1 MKIHNL
7 AKITLLASSLV
18 FLGTQSAS
26 AIVFGEDDFDS
37 NRNFS
42 NFNVNPDNSAN
53 NGTFSSTSDVFGII
67 DRTVNDSFA
76 DDTVAN
82 PPDAFGGL
90 LNSTK
95 TDNVFGVQDLTN
107 PDNLSG
113 TGTATWQFDISG
125 GTNLSILID
134 FAAGGDFESSGDS
147 FVFAASIDGGAPV
160 NIFTSSVD
168 EADSLTYT
176 FEDGVTT
183 QTVDDPLAINGTTL
197 NNNFQTLVASL
208 VGTGNTLTL
217 EFNATNDGAVELFA
231 FDNIV
236 VEGDAAAAVPFEFSP
251 SLGIIL
257 SVGLF
262 SSYHLSRKLKQKP
275 EIEL

>member
-176 FEDGVTT
+176 FEDGVIT